1 MALRKSVLVSSLA
14 SAAIAMVGQPAGA
27 APWSRDFVVSTYGF
41 AFHYGSRPGAA
52 ESDPG
57 ADCPHGD
64 AFHFLDESSM
74 RQVLEQQPWRSKLE
88 IDNIIKPPGI
98 EQARLP
104 TYVRFYVWG
113 RAVSYRGWRKGIE
126 TYVNPFAAPD
136 PGQPEVTGKIADGF
150 NLDGKIKAN
159 DFVGPDGERGID
171 NALYR
176 AWGCDPAYRGPA
188 TATLDLRENTQMREG
203 LYTVVIRVS
212 GNQDPQ
218 NDNDATLEI
227 GYSPDKIVKDAAG
240 NVAPR
245 YSYRIVKS
253 VQYTKLK
260 ARIRDGV
267 VETEQADEVHAPRIG
282 WFYDQMGDADFHKGR
297 VRLNIGADGSAT
309 GLVGGYRDW
318 RDLLAEN
325 TFSQTGAEQGIRDHE
340 DAVSL
345 YYALKRNA
353 DGMPDPKTG
362 RNMGI
367 SMAYRIEAVPA
378 HVVDPVKP
386 AEVRVLQQEEP
397 RKKKF
402 ETMRATMIKA
412 ITTRTVQSVPPG
424 AGEGQYP
431 AMERT
436 IADLPSKDFF
446 LKNLDSPGKAQ
457 AQTQDLDED
466 DDAPKPASK
475 PERQVNNAA
484 SPTIAAANKP

>member
-1 MALRKSVLVSSLA
+1 MALKAWVQVPSLTSA
-14 SAAIAMVGQPAGA
+14 AAIALLAQPAAA
-27 APWSRDFVVSTYGF
+27 APWSRGFVVSTYGF
-41 AFHYGSRPGAA
+41 AFHYGSRAGAA

-57 ADCPHGD
+57 ADCPKGD
-64 AFHFLDESSM
+64 AFHFLDEDSM
-74 RQVLEQQPWRSKLE
+74 RKVLEMQPWRSKLE

-136 PGQPEVTGKIADGF
+136 PGQPEVTGRIADGF

-159 DFVGPDGERGID
+159 DFVSPDGERGID

-203 LYTVVIRVS
+203 LYTVVIRIS
-212 GNQDPQ
+212 GNKDPM
-218 NDNDATLEI
+218 NDDDATLEI
-227 GYSPDKIVKDAAG
+227 GYSPDKIVKDALG

-253 VQYTKLK
+253 AEYTKLK
-260 ARIRDGV
+260 ATIKDGV
-267 VETEQADEVHAPRIG
+267 VQTEQAAEVHAPRIG
-282 WFYDQMGDADFHKGR
+282 WFYDQMGDADFHNGR
-297 VRLNIGADGSAT
+297 VRLKLAADGTAT

-345 YYALKRNA
+345 YYAVKRNA
-353 DGMPDPKTG
+353 DGMADPKTG

-367 SMAYRIEAVPA
+367 SMAYRIEAMPA
-378 HVVDPVKP
+378 HVVDPAKP
-386 AEVRVLQQEEP
+386 AEIRVLAQEEP

-402 ETMRATMIKA
+402 EIMKATMIKA
-412 ITTRTVQSVPPG
+412 ITTRIVQAVPPG

-436 IADLPSKDFF
+436 IADLPSRDFF
-446 LKNLDSPGKAQ
+446 LKTLDSPGKAQ
-457 AQTQDLDED
+457 GEDVDED
-466 DDAPKPASK
+466 GNTVKPAPKQ
-475 PERQVNNAA
+475 RQVDNAPA
-484 SPTIAAANKP
+484 ATVAAANQP